1 MASKLK
7 TGFGVAI
14 FGGLAAA
21 LITGITLHSHYE
33 PNAVSEESHLAVQAS
48 LTPLSTLPLVSSTKS
63 APSAKPVREPASK
76 PMATLNEILSAHADN
91 DPRLDTELLHLDAPT
106 KRLFRER
113 YASIAREE
121 QNDRGTIIFLLGRN
135 IVDAEDVQFLVSVLS
150 ETPCLSLENC
160 GTPPARTNAR
170 EAPSDMALAYSQAV
184 SIVSFER
191 FLTANP
197 SSKLRGSILESLQG
211 AKHSSSSTISR
222 LSEKALSKF
231 QR

>member
-14 FGGLAAA
+14 LGGVAAA
-21 LITGITLHSHYE
+21 FITGVTLHSHYE
-33 PNAVSEESHLAVQAS
+33 PNAAAEELRTFAQAS
-48 LTPLSTLPLVSSTKS
+48 LTPLSTLPLV
-63 APSAKPVREPASK
+63 APSRVTKAAEPVREPASK

-106 KRLFRER
+106 KQLFRER

-135 IVDAEDVQFLVSVLS
+135 IVDADDVQFLVSVLS

-160 GTPPARTNAR
+160 GTPPARTNAH

-197 SSKLRGSILESLQG
+197 TSDLRGSILESLQA